1 MPYNP
6 ETNKPLQLYPTI
18 KLHEKLAEQAKKEKR
33 SIKNLA
39 EKILEEYYE
48 NQEKGKQST

>member
-6 ETNKPLQLYPTI
+6 KTHKPLQLYPTVQ
-18 KLHEKLAEQAKKEKR
+18 LYEKLAEQAKKEKR
-33 SIKNLA
+33 SVKNLA

-48 NQEKGKQST
+48 NKENGKQGT